1 MTYDFSH
8 LDAHDARTAWLK
20 DHMVRSRYAAAMPSE
35 VSIEIPDVARFRIFR
50 VGRRWEYVM
59 HRPTDRAVL
68 RDAGIRFEIDGNR
81 EWDVFR
87 TRESA
92 IGHIAIRYRNE
103 IDAQMEND

>member
-20 DHMVRSRYAAAMPSE
+20 DHMVRSRHAGMPSE
-35 VSIEIPDVARFRIFR
+35 VSIEIPDVARLRIFR

-59 HRPTDRAVL
+59 HRPTDRPVL
-68 RDAGIRFEIDGNR
+68 RDAGIRFEIDGDR

-92 IGHIAIRYRNE
+92 IGHIAIRYRRE
-103 IDAQMEND
+103 IDALLEAD